1 MKRILLRAAACILVL
16 LLSLS
21 AFSCGKEPPETD
33 PAQSAEQSEK
43 ETDPATDPVTDPATE
58 PSAEPETDPVTEPVT
73 QPATEAVTEPATE
86 PVTEA
91 VTEPAAPKD
100 PVTYTMADGTV
111 FTFSPA
117 LPERFMTGDTI
128 RIDGGSYDGNGVHAL
143 EVSGITHYYLDTG
156 GTTYVDPD
164 GNRLAKGSYYMSYD
178 FEIPEDGVYEF
189 CIEMRMK
196 DTKHRYNL
204 ISFDEG
210 EQTLMEF
217 ELNDA
222 QVEDARDADTVGSF
236 MTGFTVELTSG
247 FHTVTMKIL
256 EEHGA
261 SFHFR
266 NIYIAKAE

>member
-1 MKRILLRAAACILVL
+1 MKRILLRAAACILIL

-21 AFSCGKEPPETD
+21 AFSCEKEPPETD

-43 ETDPATDPVTDPATE
+43 GTDPATDPVTDPATE
-58 PSAEPETDPVTEPVT
+58 PETDPVTEPAADPETAPVT
-73 QPATEAVTEPATE
+73 EPVTEPATE
-86 PVTEA
+86 PVTEPA
-91 VTEPAAPKD
+91 EPKE

-111 FTFSPA
+111 FTFSPV
-117 LPERFMTGDTI
+117 LPDRFLTNDTI
-128 RIDGGSYDGNGVHAL
+128 RINGGSYDGNGVHAL
-143 EVSGITHYYLDTG
+143 EVSGLTHYYLDTG
-156 GTTYVDPD
+156 GTSYFDPD
-164 GNRLAKGSYYMSYD
+164 GNRLNKGSYYMSYD
-178 FEIPEDGVYEF
+178 FEIPEDGVYEL

-210 EQTLMEF
+210 EHTLMEF

-266 NIYIAKAE
+266 NIYIVKAE